1 MGDRPPA
8 DSHLDLQV
16 ISLLECLHVPLE
28 NSVII
33 ADAIPDTTLIIRK
46 GQAHGMIFVEPEE
59 ISGIIEDFLG

>member
-1 MGDRPPA
+1 
-8 DSHLDLQV
+8 V